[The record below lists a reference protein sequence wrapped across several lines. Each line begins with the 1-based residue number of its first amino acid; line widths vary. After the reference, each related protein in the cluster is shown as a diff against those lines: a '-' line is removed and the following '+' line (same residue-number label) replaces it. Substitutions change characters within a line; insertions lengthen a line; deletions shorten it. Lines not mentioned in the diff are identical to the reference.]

1 MVARRTARVMAVVML
16 LLAAALVWFLIELFQ
31 PLHGSG
37 HGSVTVTIPAHSS
50 SSQVGDLLEHDG
62 VIASSFFFELRAT
75 LGGQRGKLRSGTYHL
90 KLDMSYGGVLKVL
103 TTPPPPVPVTELTL
117 IEGKSRHQIDAL
129 LRSQGIHGSYIAA
142 TRHSPLLNPARY
154 GAPRNVP
161 SLEGFLF
168 PATYQLR
175 EPVRI
180 ADLVSDQL
188 RAFKQQ
194 FATVKLGYAR
204 RHRLSPYDV
213 LTIASIIEDEAAV
226 EHDYPLVAS
235 VIYNRLKDHM
245 PLGMDSTTRY
255 EFNDWTHPLTSSQL
269 AAPSPYNTRANVG
282 LPPTPIGNPGIT
294 ALEAAA
300 HPAQTKYLYFVAG
313 VCRNGASV
321 FTSSYAQFLVF
332 RAQYQTARARRGG
345 SPVHC

>member
-1 MVARRTARVMAVVML
+1 MVARRTARVVAVLML
-16 LLAAALVWFLIELFQ
+16 MLAAALVWFLLELFQ

-37 HGSVTVTIPAHSS
+37 HGNLTVTIPPHSS
-50 SSQVGDLLEHDG
+50 SSKVGDLLEREG
-62 VIASSFFFELRAT
+62 VISSSFFFELRAT
-75 LGGQRGKLRSGTYHL
+75 LGGERGKLLSGTYHL
-90 KLDMSYGGVLKVL
+90 KLDMSYGSVLKLL
-103 TTPPPPVPVTELTL
+103 TTPPPPVPVTELAL

-129 LRSQGIHGSYIAA
+129 LHSQGIRGSYIAA
-142 TRHSPLLNPARY
+142 TRHSRLLNPARY
-154 GAPRNVP
+154 GAPPAVP

-188 RAFKQQ
+188 RTFKQR
-194 FATVKLGYAR
+194 FATVKLGYPR

-213 LTIASIIEDEAAV
+213 LIIASIIEDEAAIQ
-226 EHDYPLVAS
+226 HDYSLVAS
-235 VIYNRLKDHM
+235 VIYNRLRHNM

-255 EFNDWTHPLTSSQL
+255 EFNDWTHPLTSSEL
-269 AAPSPYNTRANVG
+269 AAQSPYNTRLNVG
-282 LPPTPIGNPGIT
+282 LPPTPIGNPGMSAI
-294 ALEAAA
+294 EAAA
-300 HPAQTKYLYFVAG
+300 HPAQTNYLYFVAG

-321 FTSSYAQFLVF
+321 FTSSYSQFLVF
-332 RAQYQTARARRGG
+332 QAQYQAARARRGQ